1 MSSGGVCPWVGVEA
15 GGLVLCLL
23 KGLTS
28 KCITDRQQG
37 PGAGVC
43 PLTVEAELCLVPG
56 YGGPGLAA
64 CLTCPGPGSL
74 QPLGEAWAEALVG
87 LAGPGEKGPTLFCP
101 RPGLQPCARHGAQPW
116 DGTLK
121 HRRPWPPSFGVQN
134 QVRVARISQGI
145 YSSEGCLERSREEF

>member
-1 MSSGGVCPWVGVEA
+1 MSSGGVCPWVGVEG

-43 PLTVEAELCLVPG
+43 PLTVEAELCLVLG
-56 YGGPGLAA
+56 YGGPGVQLPASPAQARAA
-64 CLTCPGPGSL
+64 SGLLGGGTGWAGRPRREGAN
-74 QPLGEAWAEALVG
+74 PL
-87 LAGPGEKGPTLFCP
+87 CP
-101 RPGLQPCARHGAQPW
+101 RPGLQPCASHGAQPW

-121 HRRPWPPSFGVQN
+121 HRRPWPLSFGVQN